1 MTTVD
6 APLVWMDLEMTGLDP
21 DENVIIEMATL
32 LTDSQLEVI
41 AEGPVI
47 AIRQPE
53 SELAKMD
60 EWNVNQ
66 HGASGL
72 TARVRASSV
81 DTAAAEAETLNFLRQ
96 YLESGMSP
104 LCGNSICQDRRFLA
118 RHMPALNAFLHYR
131 MIDVSTV
138 KELARRW
145 YPEAIEGFSKEG
157 AHLALEDIRDSIAE
171 LKHYRAQIFRHA

>member
-1 MTTVD
+1 ME

-41 AEGPVI
+41 AEGPVM
-47 AIRQPE
+47 AIHQPE

-60 EWNVNQ
+60 DWNVKQ
-66 HGASGL
+66 HGGSGL

-81 DTAAAEAETLNFLRQ
+81 DMRAAEAATLAFLRQ
-96 YLESGMSP
+96 YLEPGMSP

-145 YPEAIEGFSKEG
+145 HPAALEGFTKEG
-157 AHLALEDIRDSIAE
+157 AHLALEDIKDSIAE
-171 LKHYRAQIFRHA
+171 LKHYRAHVFRQP

>member
-1 MTTVD
+1 MTTVE

-41 AEGPVI
+41 AEGPVV
-47 AIRQPE
+47 AIHQPE

-60 EWNVNQ
+60 DWNVNQ
-66 HGASGL
+66 HGSSGL
-72 TARVRASSV
+72 TARVRASTI
-81 DTAAAEAETLNFLRQ
+81 DTAAAEEATLAFLRQ
-96 YLESGMSP
+96 YLEPGMSP
-104 LCGNSICQDRRFLA
+104 LCGNSICQDRRFLV

-145 YPEAIEGFSKEG
+145 YPEALEGFSKQG
-157 AHLALEDIRDSIAE
+157 AHLALEDIKDSISE
-171 LKHYRAQIFRHA
+171 LKHYRERVFRH

>member
-6 APLVWMDLEMTGLDP
+6 AALVWMDLEMTGLDP
-21 DENVIIEMATL
+21 DANVIIEMATL

-41 AEGPVI
+41 AEGPVF
-47 AIRQPE
+47 AIHQSE

-60 EWNVNQ
+60 DWNVNQ

-72 TARVRASSV
+72 TARVRASSI
-81 DTAAAEAETLNFLRQ
+81 DTAAAEAATLAFLQQ
-96 YLESGMSP
+96 YLKPGMSP
-104 LCGNSICQDRRFLA
+104 LCGNSICQDRRFLV

-145 YPEAIEGFSKEG
+145 YPAALDGFSKQG

-171 LKHYRAQIFRHA
+171 LKHYRAQIFRQS

>member
-21 DENVIIEMATL
+21 DTNVIIEMATL

-41 AEGPVI
+41 AEGPVF
-47 AIRQPE
+47 AIHQPE

-60 EWNVNQ
+60 DWNVSQ
-66 HGASGL
+66 HGGSGL
-72 TARVRASSV
+72 TARVRSSRI
-81 DTAAAEAETLNFLRQ
+81 DTATAEAQTLAFLRQ
-96 YLESGMSP
+96 YLEPGMSP
-104 LCGNSICQDRRFLA
+104 LCGNSICQDRRFLV

-145 YPEAIEGFSKEG
+145 YPAALEGFSKEG
-157 AHLALEDIRDSIAE
+157 AHLALEDIKDSIAE
-171 LKHYRAQIFRHA
+171 LKHYRKQVFRQP

>member
-1 MTTVD
+1 
-6 APLVWMDLEMTGLDP
+6 MDLEMTGLDP

-41 AEGPVI
+41 AEGPVF
-47 AIRQPE
+47 AIHQPE

-60 EWNVNQ
+60 DWNVNQ
-66 HGASGL
+66 HGSSGL
-72 TARVRASSV
+72 TARVRASSI
-81 DTAAAEAETLNFLRQ
+81 DTAAAEAETLAFLRQ

-145 YPEAIEGFSKEG
+145 YPAALDGFSKQG
-157 AHLALEDIRDSIAE
+157 VHLALEDIRDSIAE
-171 LKHYRAQIFRHA
+171 LKHYREQVFRP

>member
-1 MTTVD
+1 MTTLE

-41 AEGPVI
+41 AEGPVF
-47 AIRQPE
+47 AIHQPE

-60 EWNVNQ
+60 DWNVNQ
-66 HGASGL
+66 HGSSGL
-72 TARVRASSV
+72 TARVRASSI
-81 DTAAAEAETLNFLRQ
+81 DTAAAEAETLAFLRQ

-145 YPEAIEGFSKEG
+145 YPAALDGFSKQG
-157 AHLALEDIRDSIAE
+157 VHLALEDIRDSIAE
-171 LKHYRAQIFRHA
+171 LKHYREQVFRP

>member
-1 MTTVD
+1 
-6 APLVWMDLEMTGLDP
+6 MDLEMTGLDP

-32 LTDSQLEVI
+32 LTDSQLELI
-41 AEGPVI
+41 AEGPVF
-47 AIRQPE
+47 AIHQPE

-60 EWNVNQ
+60 DWNVNQ
-66 HGASGL
+66 HASSGL
-72 TARVRASSV
+72 TARVRSSSV
-81 DTAAAEAETLNFLRQ
+81 DTAAAEAATLAFLRQ
-96 YLESGMSP
+96 HLEPGSSP

-145 YPEAIEGFSKEG
+145 YPTALEGFSKQG
-157 AHLALEDIRDSIAE
+157 AHLALEDIKDSIAE
-171 LKHYRAQIFRHA
+171 LKHYREQVFRR

>member
-1 MTTVD
+1 VTTVE

-41 AEGPVI
+41 AEGPVL
-47 AIRQPE
+47 AIHQPE
-53 SELAKMD
+53 FELAKMD
-60 EWNVNQ
+60 DWNVRQ
-66 HGASGL
+66 HGGSGL
-72 TARVRASSV
+72 TARVRASCI
-81 DTAAAEAETLNFLRQ
+81 DTATAEAETLAFLRQ
-96 YLESGMSP
+96 YLEPGTSP

-118 RHMPALNAFLHYR
+118 RHMPALNGFLHYR

-145 YPEAIEGFSKEG
+145 YPATLDGFSKEG
-157 AHLALEDIRDSIAE
+157 AHLALEDIKDSIAE
-171 LKHYRAQIFRHA
+171 LKHYREQIFRQS